1 MVSIAHFVNIHISL
15 RERPPLNRPTFN
27 SGFSLGIGETL
38 LLLSLTLDGVTGA
51 IQDRM
56 RAESSTKPYP
66 MMLKMNLWS
75 IAVLGAAVL
84 LTGELF
90 EFVAFVSRHPDIIKH
105 LASFSLTSALGQNF
119 IFMTISH
126 FGPLVC
132 SLVTTTRKFFTI
144 LGKNQYCT
152 KVH

>member
-1 MVSIAHFVNIHISL
+1 MKPSYPFSESAL
-15 RERPPLNRPTFN
+15 KAEKLNWDM
-27 SGFSLGIGETL
+27 GIGETL

-56 RAESSTKPYP
+56 RAESATKPYP

-75 IAVLGAAVL
+75 VAVLGAAVL

-144 LGKNQYCT
+144 LGKY
-152 KVH
+152 